1 MSNSQNGR
9 PGHTEHN
16 AAGKQPPTPR
26 NEGRRT
32 PQSRH
37 DREDHAGSGNQKQ
50 QRQGGGHGVH

>member
-16 AAGKQPPTPR
+16 APGKQPATPR

-32 PQSRH
+32 PESRH
-37 DREDHAGSGNQKQ
+37 DREDHAGSSNQKQ
-50 QRQGGGHGVH
+50 QRQGRGIH

>member
-16 AAGKQPPTPR
+16 AQGKQPATPR

-32 PQSRH
+32 PESRH
-37 DREDHAGSGNQKQ
+37 DREDHAGGSNQKQ
-50 QRQGGGHGVH
+50 QRQGHGIH